1 MAQFVRR
8 FFGKKRGARNMRSDK
23 LGGASLGLFFALV
36 FLGGCVSLGLVLV
49 NTTIPAFRARHKFVA
64 STCRVLE
71 KRIEETVSN
80 SGSSYQPDFHIE
92 YHVNGRAYEAW
103 TYEMPQLFT
112 SDQTSSQAIL
122 DQFQI
127 GREYPCWYD
136 PHDPSQVV
144 LVRSHGVF
152 AWLILLVPASFMA
165 IGGGGLVYTFLNWG
179 KSAERRAALAQRA
192 ASLAPFYEPDSI
204 GLRFPCVPAQDN
216 LTNSPGTT
224 LAFRLPSDVPTWR
237 MVGTLLIALFWNGI
251 VSVFVVV
258 AAESFARHEPEWFL
272 SLALLPLL
280 AVGLWLVYQVV
291 RQLAITTGMGPT
303 IVEIDRHPLFPGGS
317 YQLVVAQSGRLAV
330 NSLTISL
337 VCDEEAVFR
346 QGTNVRQATCR
357 VYRDEIGRH
366 ERFVIKPEN
375 PFSARCRF
383 IIPPTAMHS
392 FRSEHNKISWKLIVR
407 GDAIG
412 WPVFERSYRVNVYP
426 QPGEGEPV

>member
-1 MAQFVRR
+1 
-8 FFGKKRGARNMRSDK
+8 MRSDK

-49 NTTIPAFRARHKFVA
+49 NATIPTYRARHKFVA
-64 STCRVLE
+64 STCRMLD
-71 KRIEETVSN
+71 KRIVESTSDA
-80 SGSSYQPDFHIE
+80 GTSYQPDFRIE
-92 YHVNGRAYEAW
+92 YQVTGRSYEAW
-103 TYEMPQLFT
+103 TYENPQLFT
-112 SDQTSSQAIL
+112 SDRTSSQAIL

-127 GREYPCWYD
+127 GEEYPCWYD
-136 PHDPSQVV
+136 PHDPTQVV
-144 LVRSHGVF
+144 LERGYGVF

-224 LAFRLPSDVPTWR
+224 LAFRLPSSVPTWR
-237 MVGTLLIALFWNGI
+237 LIGTLLIALFWNGI
-251 VSVFVVV
+251 VSIFVVI
-258 AAESFARHEPEWFL
+258 AAESFAEHEPEWFL
-272 SLALLPLL
+272 TALLVPLL
-280 AVGLWLVYQVV
+280 AVGLWLVYHVI

-317 YQLVVAQSGRLAV
+317 YQLFVAQSGRLAV
-330 NSLTISL
+330 NSLSITL
-337 VCDEEAVFR
+337 VCDEEAMFR

-357 VYRDEIGRH
+357 VYREEIDRH
-366 ERFVIKPEN
+366 ERFVVKPEN

-383 IIPPTAMHS
+383 VIPATAMHS
-392 FRSEHNKISWKLIVR
+392 YRSEHNKISWKLVIR

-426 QPGEGEPV
+426 KPAEGELL